1 MAKSLKG
8 MNVSIG
14 TESDCSSAS
23 LVDALHINSNYSKV
37 LTGLNPYLVC
47 YVFSLEVPIS
57 CVIEEDEGPKL

>member
-1 MAKSLKG
+1 MCQLDLSLIAP
-8 MNVSIG
+8 VQL
-14 TESDCSSAS
+14 S